1 VLSPHEKL
9 TREIIEGGPVIQ
21 ELFAK
26 SKAEDEDEDEDEG
39 RIEGMIKG
47 LQIGVLRT
55 LQVRFP
61 TLAATSRVQQ
71 IVASMKSAGE
81 LDLLL
86 RALLLFSD
94 ERDVR
99 VLLQLPRQGD
109 LL

>member
-1 VLSPHEKL
+1 MLSPHEKL
-9 TREIIEGGPVIQ
+9 TREIIEGDPVIQ

-26 SKAEDEDEDEDEG
+26 GKAEDEDEG
-39 RIEGMIKG
+39 RIEGMIEG

-61 TLAATSRVQQ
+61 ALAATSRVQQ